1 MAIACFCKARTTHA
15 YCILNDLII
24 MSIGLDTTTL
34 QDDSI
39 HSIQFRDLALNG
51 EIHGTKYLRNL
62 EFWILVNKDL
72 HYHRKT
78 CKNLTKN

>member
-24 MSIGLDTTTL
+24 MSIGVDTTTL

-62 EFWILVNKDL
+62 EFWILVNIDL
-72 HYHRKT
+72 RYHWKS
-78 CKNLTKN
+78 CKNLIKI

>member
-24 MSIGLDTTTL
+24 MSIGVDTTTL
-34 QDDSI
+34 PDDSI

-62 EFWILVNKDL
+62 EFWISANIDL
-72 HYHRKT
+72 RYHWKS